1 MGTRFDHAGRREGV
15 LRISRFADGAVGW
28 AGGRGVYG
36 WARDRGQARSQRL
49 ASGPLYGDQWRAG
62 DHGLRS
68 GRASGKTGRGP
79 HEGQTRAGPDAA
91 GRYRA
96 EAFDYR
102 RRSEEGAG
110 GAPAL
115 SAVAEGKSD
124 YAGRSA
130 EPQARSADRPR
141 NHSNAAAR

>member
-49 ASGPLYGDQWRAG
+49 RSRPLHGDQWRAG
-62 DHGLRS
+62 DYGLRS
-68 GRASGKTGRGP
+68 GRASGKAGRGP
-79 HEGQTRAGPDAA
+79 HEGQTGAGPDAA
-91 GRYRA
+91 GRYRT

-102 RRSEEGAG
+102 RRSEEGVG
-110 GAPAL
+110 GAAAL

-124 YAGRSA
+124 YDGR
-130 EPQARSADRPR
+130 PADSQPL
-141 NHSNAAAR
+141 ST